1 MMNYNLKENAYLVTK
16 SNMLALQKIL
26 ETEWEPLGYYI
37 AAYGFNNI
45 PAVNTRY
52 NIIGKYIH
60 ASGKRLYFDDGN
72 YVANRKNKNLVD
84 NINALITVE

>member
-1 MMNYNLKENAYLVTK
+1 MNYNLKENAYLVTK
-16 SNMLALQKIL
+16 SNLLALQKIL

-37 AAYGFNNI
+37 AAYGFNI

-60 ASGKRLYFDDGN
+60 ASGKRLYFDDSN
-72 YVANRKNKNLVD
+72 HVANRKHKNLID
-84 NINALITVE
+84 NVNILMKVE

>member
-1 MMNYNLKENAYLVTK
+1 MNYNLNENAYLVTK
-16 SNMLALQKIL
+16 RNMLLLQKIL

-60 ASGKRLYFDDGN
+60 ANGKRLYFDDGE
-72 YVANRKNKNLVD
+72 YVSNIKNKNLVD
-84 NINALITVE
+84 YINALITVE